1 MARPAMK
8 KKDREKFTRLI
19 LEERRRKLDALGRHQ
34 GTLNEMKD
42 TRAAEY
48 EEEVTLSDDK
58 EYLSKLIEQQSRG
71 LEEIN
76 HALEKVL
83 DGTYG
88 LCERC
93 SEPINR
99 ERLEAIP
106 TALLCLACKQLE
118 EEVGVFG
125 GHRRQD
131 RVQRINLP
139 GEEEGER
146 EDLAIGADEE

>member
-8 KKDREKFTRLI
+8 KKDREKFVRLI
-19 LEERRRKLDALGRHQ
+19 LEERRRKLDVLGRHQ
-34 GTLNEMKD
+34 GTLEELKD

-58 EYLSKLIEQQSRG
+58 EYLSKLIEQQTRG

-83 DGTYG
+83 NGTYG
-88 LCERC
+88 LCEHCRKL
-93 SEPINR
+93 INR

-106 TALLCLACKQLE
+106 TAILCLSCKRQE
-118 EEVGVFG
+118 EEEGVVERQ
-125 GHRRQD
+125 RRQE

-139 GEEEGER
+139 GEEEGDR
-146 EDLAIGADEE
+146 EDLTIGADEE

>member
-1 MARPAMK
+1 VARPAMN
-8 KKDREKFTRLI
+8 KKDREKFIRLI
-19 LEERRRKLDALGRHQ
+19 LEERRRKLDVLGRHQ
-34 GTLNEMKD
+34 GTLDEIKG

-58 EYLSKLIEQQSRG
+58 EYLSKLIEQQTRG

-93 SEPINR
+93 RKPINR

-106 TALLCLACKQLE
+106 TAILCLDCKRQE
-118 EEVGVFG
+118 EEEGIVGWQ
-125 GHRRQD
+125 RRQE

-139 GEEEGER
+139 GEDEGDR
-146 EDLAIGADEE
+146 EDLTIGADEE